1 MQARRKSELSA
12 LQNEILE
19 AVATGVPFSEV
30 ADTLCRRA
38 EALAPG
44 ANCTIASIDA
54 GGLIHPVAGPSL
66 PAPYGEALDGCSI
79 GPEVG
84 SCGTA
89 AFFGI
94 PVEVTDIATDF
105 RWKDYQ
111 NLALPQGLK
120 ACWSSPIKSPEGRV
134 VGTFAFYYRES
145 RGPSDVERQLVDT
158 CVHLCSIAMERAEV
172 SRRLQHLAYHDQMTG
187 LFNRYAFDEII
198 AQNMTLPT
206 RSFGLLLLDIDN
218 LKQVNDRMG
227 HSVGDALICEV
238 ARRLA
243 NVGAGIDAYRL
254 GGDEFA
260 VICSDCNNAENMAE
274 LAGRLLSQM
283 EPAYEHDGNTIL
295 LQITIGGVLSN
306 KDGTSAD
313 ALRQNAD
320 LALYHAKQTARGEY
334 IHFHPGLRTSIQRRS
349 EQIALLDKALDED
362 RVFAH
367 FQPVICMR
375 TAKIVGVEALARIRT
390 HEGEVISAGAFA
402 MGLTDSKNAFRLTSC
417 MLEQIASAMRG
428 WIDEGLE
435 LRHVA
440 VNLSTI
446 DFQRGNLEQRLRAPF
461 EAHNVPLNFL
471 QIEVTENVLM
481 DQEVASQV
489 ARLRAQGMQV
499 ALDDFGTGFASL
511 SHLRD
516 FPLDYIKI
524 DKSFVDHLLTDAICS
539 AIVETLI
546 SMAQKMQIGIIA
558 EGIET
563 AEQAT
568 RLLEIGCPLAQGY
581 YYARPVDGEAITT
594 LLRSFNGKVSTPA
607 TDTDQV
613 RNSA

>member
-1 MQARRKSELSA
+1 MQTRCDSELPT

-19 AVATGVPFSEV
+19 AVATGVPFAEV

-44 ANCTIASIDA
+44 SNCTIAAIDA
-54 GGLIHPVAGPSL
+54 EGVIHPVAGPSL
-66 PAPYGEALDGCSI
+66 PSSYGEAIDGICI

-89 AFFGI
+89 AYFGI
-94 PVEVTDIATDF
+94 PVEVTDIATDI
-105 RWKDYQ
+105 RWSDYKG
-111 NLALPQGLK
+111 LALDLGLK
-120 ACWSSPIKSPEGRV
+120 ACWSSPIKSPGGRV
-134 VGTFAFYYRES
+134 VGTFAFYYSES
-145 RGPSDVERQLVDT
+145 RGPSDMERQLVDT

-172 SRRLQHLAYHDQMTG
+172 NRRLQHLAYHDQLTG
-187 LFNRYAFDEII
+187 LSNRYAFDEVL
-198 AQNMTLPT
+198 AENMTTPA

-218 LKQVNDRMG
+218 LKQVNDSMG
-227 HSVGDALICEV
+227 HSVGDGLICETG
-238 ARRLA
+238 RRLA
-243 NVGAGIDAYRL
+243 NVGAGVSVYRL

-260 VICSDCNNAENMAE
+260 VLCPECGDTDTLAA
-274 LAGRLLSQM
+274 LAGRLLGQM
-283 EPAYEHDGNTIL
+283 EPPYECDGNTII
-295 LQITIGGVLSN
+295 LQVTIGGVLSN
-306 KDGTSAD
+306 KDGTSTD
-313 ALRQNAD
+313 VLRQNAD
-320 LALYHAKQTARGEY
+320 LALYHAKQTARGGY
-334 IHFHPGLRTSIQRRS
+334 IHFHPGLRTAIQCRT
-349 EQIALLDKALDED
+349 EQIALLSKALDEN

-375 TAKIVGVEALARIRT
+375 RAKIVGVEALARIRT
-390 HEGEVISAGAFA
+390 HEGEIISAGAFA

-417 MLEQIASAMRG
+417 MLDQIASAMRG

-446 DFQRGNLEQRLRAPF
+446 DFQRGDLEERLRAPF
-461 EAHNVPLNFL
+461 EARNVPLHFL

-481 DQEVASQV
+481 DQDVASQV
-489 ARLRAQGMQV
+489 ARMREQGMQV

-511 SHLRD
+511 SHLKD

-524 DKSFVDHLLTDAICS
+524 DKSFVDSLLTDIACG
-539 AIVETLI
+539 AIVESLI
-546 SMAQKMQIGIIA
+546 GMAQKMKIGIIA

-563 AEQAT
+563 AEQAA

-581 YYARPVDGEAITT
+581 HYFRPVDGETIAT
-594 LLRSFNGKVSTPA
+594 LLRSFDGNARIQA
-607 TDTDQV
+607 TGADHL

>member
-111 NLALPQGLK
+111 DLALPQGLK
-120 ACWSSPIKSPEGRV
+120 ACWSSPIRSPEGRV

-260 VICSDCNNAENMAE
+260 VICPDCNDAENMAE

-283 EPAYEHDGNTIL
+283 ELAYEHDGNTIL

-334 IHFHPGLRTSIQRRS
+334 IHFHPGLRTSIQCRS

-435 LRHVA
+435 LGHVA

-461 EAHNVPLNFL
+461 EAHNVPQNFL

-539 AIVETLI
+539 AIVEALI